1 MTSRAGAA
9 NLLGALALVVTDQ
22 TVRDIELVAGSASTS
37 AALSALRHFLD
48 RPSVDQLRQVL
59 GLTHS
64 GTVRLVDRLEADG
77 LVTRGA
83 GADGRSR
90 SVALTP
96 KGRRTADRV
105 TGARAALLDRLI
117 ADLTTAEVD
126 QLHSLLGK
134 VMSRVV
140 ADKDGGAW
148 VCRLC
153 DLHACGR
160 DEGRCP
166 TAGAAAAKFGSGEVS

>member
-9 NLLGALALVVTDQ
+9 NLLGALAQVVTDQ
-22 TVRDIELVAGSASTS
+22 TVGSVEPVAGSTS
-37 AALSALRHFLD
+37 AAAALSALRHFLD
-48 RPSVDQLRQVL
+48 RPTVERLRQVL

-77 LVTRGA
+77 LVTRGS

-90 SVALTP
+90 SVALTA

-105 TGARAALLDRLI
+105 TGSRAARLDRLI
-117 ADLTTAEVD
+117 SDLTPAEVD

-134 VMSRVV
+134 VMGRVV
-140 ADKDGGAW
+140 ADKGGGAW
-148 VCRLC
+148 I
-153 DLHACGR
+153 
-160 DEGRCP
+160 
-166 TAGAAAAKFGSGEVS
+166 